1 MFFDTFWALVFG
13 FILSGAVQALI
24 TRKKM
29 QSLLGDHA
37 PSTIARASFFGIVS
51 SSCSYAASA
60 LAHSIYKKGA
70 DFTASMV
77 FMFASTNLVIEL
89 GIVLWFL
96 IGWQFALAEFVGGA
110 VMILLLSLLLPRFFN
125 ETREVS
131 PSTQKTLN
139 LGFID
144 SVSSSTSASSSST
157 ASSSSSSCAC
167 CSPASSSE
175 DGEGNGDGD
184 GESTP
189 RTPLFSKLRAS
200 AGFTMGD
207 FLMLRWELI
216 IGFVVAGLAMKVVPF
231 SFWKALF
238 LSGHGFWS
246 TLENVIVGPV
256 LAFISFVC
264 SVGNVPLAAALWN
277 AGISFGGVIAFI
289 FADLI
294 SLPLVLIYRKY
305 YGTKMALK
313 LTLIFW
319 LVMSVSGLITEGIFY
334 ALKAIPM
341 HMSMSM
347 GDKHFGLNATTI
359 LNAVALILAA
369 LVYYFY
375 KQPDSSVD
383 NDFAQDP
390 ICGMQV
396 RKSDA
401 PASWPH
407 DGVMYYFC
415 MQGCKD
421 AFMNQVMN
429 QVAKEA
435 TDSGK

>member
-1 MFFDTFWALVFG
+1 MQKVVSGLTEGWWMFFDTFWALLFG
-13 FILSGAVQALI
+13 FVLSGAIQALV
-24 TRKKM
+24 TRKQM
-29 QSLLGDHA
+29 QAIMGDHR
-37 PSTIARASFFGIVS
+37 PSTIARASFFGVVS

-96 IGWQFALAEFVGGA
+96 IGWQFALAEFLGGA
-110 VMILLLSLLLPRFFN
+110 VMILLLTLLLPRFFSSLEEN
-125 ETREVS
+125 RKASADPSLLETSQAKDGVR
-131 PSTQKTLN
+131 
-139 LGFID
+139 
-144 SVSSSTSASSSST
+144 SVSFLA
-157 ASSSSSSCAC
+157 
-167 CSPASSSE
+167 
-175 DGEGNGDGD
+175 
-184 GESTP
+184 
-189 RTPLFSKLRAS
+189 KVRAA

-216 IGFVVAGLAMKVVPF
+216 IGFIVAGLAVKALPF

-256 LAFISFVC
+256 LACISFVC
-264 SVGNVPLAAALWN
+264 SVGNVPLAAALWKD
-277 AGISFGGVIAFI
+277 GITFGGVIAFI

-294 SLPLVLIYRKY
+294 SLPLLLIYRKY
-305 YGTKMALK
+305 YSAKMALK

-319 LVMSVSGLITEGIFY
+319 FVMSVSGLITEGIFT
-334 ALKAIPM
+334 ALKATPAHLTIPM
-341 HMSMSM
+341 
-347 GDKHFGLNATTI
+347 GNKHFGMNATTV
-359 LNAVALILAA
+359 LNAIALVLAG

-375 KQPDSSVD
+375 KQRVTSVD

-401 PASWPH
+401 PASWVH
-407 DGVMYYFC
+407 HGVSYYFC
-415 MQGCKD
+415 MQSCKE
-421 AFMNQVMN
+421 AYMNQVETESTGSEN
-429 QVAKEA
+429 
-435 TDSGK
+435 